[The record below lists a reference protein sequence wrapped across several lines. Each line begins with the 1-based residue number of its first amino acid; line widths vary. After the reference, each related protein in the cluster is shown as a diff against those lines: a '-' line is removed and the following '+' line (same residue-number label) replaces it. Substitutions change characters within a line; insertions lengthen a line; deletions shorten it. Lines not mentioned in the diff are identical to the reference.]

1 MSCCKNNCCNKNRGE
16 DRDIPDGIDPCCNIR
31 GPRCLCLP
39 YDDSF
44 AITAQILSIVAVF
57 LSWVWWVTFII
68 SIIGMAIF
76 QVFWCARMRSTP
88 IYGHVVIAGITS
100 AMSLGAGI
108 YVLVA
113 WKRKRYCEPFVF
125 YTNDWYYDD
134 DKYVWPNEDNCLEK
148 TWFII
153 ALLCAL
159 LWAASAAC
167 LFYFVKSGRH
177 AKWEDKHSGTINSNG
192 SPAVELAATSARA
205 EGDATTGE
213 GEVVVADAAVLQ
225 SVKVDDV

>member
-1 MSCCKNNCCNKNRGE
+1 
-16 DRDIPDGIDPCCNIR
+16 
-31 GPRCLCLP
+31 
-39 YDDSF
+39 
-44 AITAQILSIVAVF
+44 
-57 LSWVWWVTFII
+57 
-68 SIIGMAIF
+68 MAIF

-88 IYGHVVIAGITS
+88 IYGHVVIAGVTSAMSLGAIFQVFWCARMRSTPIYGHVVIAGVTS

-108 YVLVA
+108 YVLVVGKESA
-113 WKRKRYCEPFVF
+113 TVSHSFF
-125 YTNDWYYDD
+125 YTNDRYYDD
-134 DKYVWPNEDNCLEK
+134 DKYDNCLEK